1 MPKSIMPRF
10 KLMLFY
16 DLTSGNVEEYYQFV
30 MSEMVPAVQ
39 DMGLHIFGVYHTLW
53 GDYPHRQAEF
63 VAEDLDTIY
72 RVLGSDAWHE
82 LERRLQEHTSNYSR
96 KIVRFRSGF
105 QL

>member
-1 MPKSIMPRF
+1 MPRF

-16 DLTSGNVEEYYQFV
+16 DLATGDIEEYYQFV
-30 MSEMVPAVQ
+30 MTEMVPAIQ
-39 DMGLHIFGVYHTLW
+39 DMGLYIFGVYHTLW

-63 VAEDLDTIY
+63 VAEDLATIHH
-72 RVLGSDAWHE
+72 VLDSEAWHE
-82 LERRLQEHTSNYSR
+82 LESRLQQYTTSYSR